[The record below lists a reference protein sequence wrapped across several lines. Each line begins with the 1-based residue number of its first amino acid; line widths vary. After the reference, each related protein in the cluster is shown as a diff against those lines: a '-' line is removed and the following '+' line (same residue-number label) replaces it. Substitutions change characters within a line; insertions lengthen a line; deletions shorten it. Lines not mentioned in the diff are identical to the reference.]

1 MGGCYSH
8 GEGKGREGLGSPPGH
23 TLTCP
28 VTRAGSQGVTS
39 PPGSHPTNPQALGAA
54 EPAETQRA
62 GTDQGPLRE
71 PPHGQM
77 FLAVFSAEVSL
88 GAARGWL
95 AYQMQVLQVANY
107 VHWTHH
113 WEVLLATQ
121 GPPSH
126 TLFPAPGW
134 FKKTK
139 EATYFSS
146 EEDERSCAAHGTCGG
161 CHFPYSGHGSSHH
174 HALGPIGQVAKSPQA
189 GRAFPQSPEQE
200 PVLTQL
206 LAVSTCC
213 WCRNNP
219 SHDSGAA
226 FVRCS

>member
-139 EATYFSS
+139 EATYSHLRRMS
-146 EEDERSCAAHGTCGG
+146 VRVLHMGPVVAAT
-161 CHFPYSGHGSSHH
+161 S
-174 HALGPIGQVAKSPQA
+174 
-189 GRAFPQSPEQE
+189 
-200 PVLTQL
+200 LTPGMVPHTTTL
-206 LAVSTCC
+206 LAPLD
-213 WCRNNP
+213 R
-219 SHDSGAA
+219 
-226 FVRCS
+226 